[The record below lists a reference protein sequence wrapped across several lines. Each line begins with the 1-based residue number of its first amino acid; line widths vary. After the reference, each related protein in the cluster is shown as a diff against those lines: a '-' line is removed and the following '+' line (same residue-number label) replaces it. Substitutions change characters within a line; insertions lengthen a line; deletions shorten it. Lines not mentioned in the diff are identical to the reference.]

1 MCHLWVIFILFKW
14 GQGGCI
20 SMYYIKYIINTLP
33 HSLGLCPTVYLSL
46 IWGEFSFT
54 LQAYENCPPNYIT
67 LTLYNEE
74 KSSVSYV
81 ISKAYI
87 YTWGIITSISHKIK
101 HIVQ

>member
-1 MCHLWVIFILFKW
+1 MGDFHLFKW
-14 GQGGCI
+14 GAGWLYKHVLYKVHNKYFTTFIGTLSNCI
-20 SMYYIKYIINTLP
+20 SFID
-33 HSLGLCPTVYLSL
+33 LG
-46 IWGEFSFT
+46 GEFSFT

-87 YTWGIITSISHKIK
+87 YTWGIITSISHKTK